1 MKFRRNAMT
10 DVRNTVTVYLD
21 AVYGGDIT
29 TARRYLGDRFSFIGP
44 AAQFS
49 DPDRFLRATEHAA
62 RAVRKLETH
71 KVFVD
76 GQDACIF
83 YDLHLDHG
91 VQVVPV
97 AEWYHLE
104 GGRIAS
110 IRTIL
115 DTAPFT
121 ATREGATETA
131 VDPVCSMSV
140 DKSSAPARREH
151 SSATYY
157 FCSAACAES
166 FDRDPERFLET
177 A

>member
-1 MKFRRNAMT
+1 MT
-10 DVRNTVTVYLD
+10 DVRNTVTSYLD
-21 AVYGGDIT
+21 ALYGGDM
-29 TARRYLGDRFSFIGP
+29 TAARQYLNDRFSFIGP
-44 AAQFS
+44 AAQIS

-62 RAVRKLETH
+62 RAVRKLEKH

-83 YDLHLDHG
+83 YDLHLDQG
-91 VQVVPV
+91 VEVVPV

-104 GGRIAS
+104 GDRIAS

-121 ATREGATETA
+121 APRQGGTETA
-131 VDPVCSMSV
+131 VDPVCRMTV
-140 DKSSAPARREH
+140 EKSSAAATREH
-151 SSATYY
+151 SSRTYY

-166 FDRDPERFLET
+166 FDLHPEHFLET